1 MKLLPACSYQG
12 GKQRL
17 APQIVDIIFRE
28 CKIDNDTKFFDLC
41 CGSGAF
47 SLELV
52 NRGIHPNNIVM
63 IDAGCM
69 GTFWESV
76 AVNEFDLDFFRKKID
91 SLPSIENI
99 QSYLKELSTK
109 KPDEYMVYDYL
120 LLQAGAFGSKQIWIE
135 NDQWQNCSF
144 RNYWLPTET
153 SNRKSPV
160 NPMMPMPETLFER
173 VKNIV
178 DSMGGCITAHHGYV
192 ENYFDWYFNADSNTN
207 AIIYIDP
214 PYKNTTKYGFNIDV
228 TNVITNVWNG
238 IPIFISEGYEI
249 ERAIHTWL
257 LSKGRSKG
265 NISGEVKKKP
275 TQEWLSLCY

>member
-1 MKLLPACSYQG
+1 MKLVPPCSYQG

-17 APQIVDIIFRE
+17 APQIVDIILDE
-28 CKIDNDTKFFDLC
+28 CNVNDDTKFFDLC

-47 SLELV
+47 SLELI

-69 GTFWESV
+69 GAFWQVV
-76 AVNEFDLDFFRKKID
+76 ANKEFDLNKFKSKID
-91 SLPSIENI
+91 NLPSAEGI
-99 QSYLKELSTK
+99 QSYLKNLSSQE
-109 KPDEYMVYDYL
+109 PDEDMIYDYL

-135 NDQWQNCSF
+135 DKKWQNCSF
-144 RNYWLPTET
+144 RNYWLPTKT

-160 NPMMPMPETLFER
+160 NPMVPMPETLFKR

-178 DSMGGCITAHHGYV
+178 DNIGGCITAHHGYV
-192 ENYFDWYFNADSNTN
+192 ENYFDWYFDVDSNTN

-214 PYKNTTKYGFNIDV
+214 PYKNTTKYGFNIDI

-249 ERAIHTWL
+249 DRAVQTWL
-257 LSKGRSKG
+257 LSTGRDKG